1 MAIKGSLREASLAD
15 VCQLLSMGMKTGC
28 LSITD
33 RERFGRIYFDGG
45 RITFAHVVN
54 RRDRLGDMLVAEGV
68 VTEAQLA
75 EAVQEQGRQPGRR
88 LGQIML
94 ERGWLDRGALQERIG
109 AQIEEAVYFLF
120 TWSQGSFFF
129 EVDQK
134 PDETDFLVSINPE
147 SLLLEGA
154 RRVDEWSVISK
165 KIPSLEH
172 VFDVDRDRLHGA
184 DLELTPEQERILPLL
199 DGTATV
205 EEIADRSGLGEFDAG
220 KALYGLIQAGFAER
234 VGQRSQGPAAER
246 EGDFHERLNLGL
258 AFYSTGMLEEA
269 EAEFRRVLEIR
280 PKDPAARSHLA
291 RIALRRGRPRDAVQR
306 LKALLEEQGPQ
317 HGAFV
322 SLAYGLRLLDRSQ
335 DALLVLDE
343 AEALRADSAIV
354 SLHRA
359 AILAERGDW
368 GGAGTHLSEYRKR
381 LGKHAPSAP
390 FYHLAGLLAAA
401 TGRLDEARATM
412 DAGLAAFPESAP
424 LLLLAGAI
432 AERRGAL
439 DDAERLYLRALDADR
454 QLPQTYKNLGDVA
467 YRRGLHDDAL
477 EQYRKA
483 TTTAPEL
490 GDDVF
495 ARMGNLHLKRG
506 ERDEAIRCWRRAL
519 ELNPDNDV
527 VRRNLGVVGNGD

>member
-33 RERFGRIYFDGG
+33 RERFGRIYFDAG
-45 RITFAHVVN
+45 RITYAHVVN

-75 EAVQEQGRQPGRR
+75 EAVQEQGRDPGRR
-88 LGQIML
+88 LGQIMV
-94 ERGWLDRGALQERIG
+94 EKGWLDRDALQERIT

-129 EVDQK
+129 EVEQQ

-184 DLELTPEQERILPLL
+184 ALELTPEQERILPLL

-205 EEIADRSGLGEFDAG
+205 EEVADRSGLAEFDAG
-220 KALYGLIQAGFAER
+220 KALYGLLQAGFAER
-234 VGQRSQGPAAER
+234 VGQRSPGPSAER

-258 AFYSTGMLEEA
+258 AFYSTAMLEEA

-280 PKDPAARSHLA
+280 PKDPTARSHLA
-291 RIALRRGRPRDAVQR
+291 RIALQRGRPRDAVQR

-343 AEALRADSAIV
+343 AEALRADSEII

-368 GGAGTHLSEYRKR
+368 GGAGTHLVEYRRR
-381 LGKHAPSAP
+381 LGQRPPSAP
-390 FYHLAGLLAAA
+390 FYHLAGLLAAS

-432 AERRGAL
+432 AERRGSL
-439 DDAERLYLRALDADR
+439 DEAERLYLRALDADR
-454 QLPQTYKNLGDVA
+454 QLPQTYKNLGDIA
-467 YRRGLHDDAL
+467 YRRGLHEDAL

-483 TTTAPEL
+483 TATAPDL

-495 ARMGNLHLKRG
+495 ARMGNLYLKRG

-519 ELNPDNDV
+519 ELNPENDV
-527 VRRNLGVVGNGD
+527 VRKNLAVVGNGD

>member
-33 RERFGRIYFDGG
+33 HERFGRIYFDSG
-45 RITFAHVVN
+45 RITYANVVN
-54 RRDRLGDMLVAEGV
+54 RRDRLGDLLVAEGL
-68 VTEAQLA
+68 VTADQLA
-75 EAVQEQGRQPGRR
+75 EAVQVQSREPGRR
-88 LGQIML
+88 LGQILLEKGWL
-94 ERGWLDRGALQERIG
+94 EREALQERITS
-109 AQIEEAVYFLF
+109 QIEEAVYFLF
-120 TWSQGSFFF
+120 TWSQGSFYF
-129 EVDQK
+129 EVDQS
-134 PDETDFLVSINPE
+134 PEETDFLVSINPE

-165 KIPSLEH
+165 KIPSLQH

-184 DLELTPEQERILPLL
+184 ELDLTPEQERILPAL
-199 DGTATV
+199 DGIATV
-205 EEIADRSGLGEFDAG
+205 EEVADRSGLSEFDTG

-234 VGQRSQGPAAER
+234 VGQRSQGASAER

-280 PKDPAARSHLA
+280 PGDPTARSHLA
-291 RIALRRGRPRDAVQR
+291 RIALHQGRPRDAVQR
-306 LKALLEEQGPQ
+306 LKALLEEQGPH

-322 SLAYGLRLLDRSQ
+322 SLALGLRLLDRGQ
-335 DALLVLDE
+335 DALLVLEE
-343 AEALRADSAIV
+343 AEALRPDSDIIA
-354 SLHRA
+354 LHRA

-368 GGAGTHLSEYRKR
+368 GGAGGHLNEYRRR
-381 LGKHAPSAP
+381 LGNRPPSAP
-390 FYHLAGLLAAA
+390 FYHLAGLLAAT

-432 AERRGAL
+432 SERRGAL
-439 DDAERLYLRALDADR
+439 DEAERLYLRALDADR

-467 YRRGLHDDAL
+467 YRRGLHEDAL

-483 TTTAPEL
+483 TTLAPDL

-495 ARMGNLHLKRG
+495 ARMGNLHLKKG
-506 ERDEAIRCWRRAL
+506 ERDEAIRCWKRAL
-519 ELNPDNDV
+519 DLNPENDV
-527 VRRNLGVVGNGD
+527 VRKNLAVVGTAV

>member
-15 VCQLLSMGMKTGC
+15 VCQLLAMGMKTGC

-33 RERFGRIYFDGG
+33 RERFGRIFFDAG
-45 RITFAHVVN
+45 RITYASVVN
-54 RRDRLGDMLVAEGV
+54 RRDRLGDMLVADGV
-68 VTEAQLA
+68 VTHEQLA
-75 EAVQEQGRQPGRR
+75 EAVQEQGRDPGRR
-88 LGQIML
+88 LGRIL
-94 ERGWLDRGALQERIG
+94 LDRGLLEEEQLHERIRS
-109 AQIEEAVYFLF
+109 QIEEAVYFLF

-129 EVDQK
+129 EVDQR
-134 PDETDFLVSINPE
+134 PDDTDALVSINPE

-165 KIPSLEH
+165 KIPSLDA
-172 VFDVDRDRLHGA
+172 VFDVDLDRLHEAG
-184 DLELTPEQERILPLL
+184 LELTPEQERILPLL
-199 DGTATV
+199 DGIATV
-205 EEIADRSGLGEFDAG
+205 EEVADGSGLAEFDAG

-234 VGQRSQGPAAER
+234 VGRRSPGAAAER

-280 PKDPAARSHLA
+280 PKDPTSRSHLA
-291 RIALRRGRPRDAVQR
+291 RIALHQGRPRDAVQR

-322 SLAYGLRLLDRSQ
+322 SLAYGLRQLERSQ

-343 AEALRADSAIV
+343 AETLRPDSEIV

-368 GGAGTHLSEYRKR
+368 GGAGEHLVEYRRR
-381 LGKHAPSAP
+381 LGSRGPSAP
-390 FYHLAGLLAAA
+390 FYHLAGLLAAV
-401 TGRLDEARATM
+401 TGRLEQARATVE
-412 DAGLAAFPESAP
+412 AGLGAFPESAP
-424 LLLLAGAI
+424 LLLLAGAV
-432 AERRGAL
+432 AERRGDL
-439 DDAERLYLRALDADR
+439 DEAERLYLRALDADR
-454 QLPQTYKNLGDVA
+454 QLPQIHKNIGDVA

-483 TTTAPEL
+483 TASAPEL

-519 ELNPDNDV
+519 ELNPDNEV
-527 VRRNLGVVGNGD
+527 VRKNLAVVGDGE

>member
-1 MAIKGSLREASLAD
+1 M
-15 VCQLLSMGMKTGC
+15 
-28 LSITD
+28 
-33 RERFGRIYFDGG
+33 
-45 RITFAHVVN
+45 
-54 RRDRLGDMLVAEGV
+54 
-68 VTEAQLA
+68 
-75 EAVQEQGRQPGRR
+75 
-88 LGQIML
+88 
-94 ERGWLDRGALQERIG
+94 
-109 AQIEEAVYFLF
+109 
-120 TWSQGSFFF
+120 
-129 EVDQK
+129 
-134 PDETDFLVSINPE
+134 
-147 SLLLEGA
+147 
-154 RRVDEWSVISK
+154 
-165 KIPSLEH
+165 
-172 VFDVDRDRLHGA
+172 DRDRLHGA
-184 DLELTPEQERILPLL
+184 DLDLTPEQERILPLL

-205 EEIADRSGLGEFDAG
+205 EEVADRSGLGEFDAG

-234 VGQRSQGPAAER
+234 VGQRAQGASAER

-291 RIALRRGRPRDAVQR
+291 RIALQRGRPRDAVQR

-343 AEALRADSAIV
+343 AETLRADSAIV

-368 GGAGTHLSEYRKR
+368 GGAGMHLSEYRKR
-381 LGKHAPSAP
+381 LGKRAPSAP

-424 LLLLAGAI
+424 LLLVAGAI

-454 QLPQTYKNLGDVA
+454 QLPQTYKNLGDIA

-483 TTTAPEL
+483 TATAPDL